1 MDADLPLFVK
11 VAELG
16 SFSAAGQA
24 LGISAAMMSKR
35 IMRLE
40 ARLGARLLHR
50 TTRKVALTD
59 TGAQLF
65 HELTAIMEALTA
77 AEQRVTNRT
86 RLPSGPLR
94 VAAPTS
100 FGRLHVAPLIGPFLA
115 AYPRVQLHLRLS
127 DAYVD
132 LLDGR
137 FDVAVRVTSAIPPN
151 LQARR
156 LAANRRIL
164 CASPAY
170 LAAYG
175 APRHLQDLAEH
186 RLLAADGQLPWQ
198 LVFGTRRKTVEGTS
212 FVRTNSSEIV
222 RELATSGLGI
232 ALRSLWDVQDLLND
246 GRLHPVLP
254 GWEGPADLAIY
265 AVHPKGPGQPAAV
278 QAFTD
283 FLRDAFAHAHWNE
296 NGSARQ

>member
-1 MDADLPLFVK
+1 MDADFPLFVK

-59 TGAQLF
+59 TGTQLF
-65 HELTAIMEALTA
+65 GELTAIMEALTA

-86 RLPSGPLR
+86 RVPSGPLR

-100 FGRLHVAPLIGPFLA
+100 FGRLHIAPLVGLFLA
-115 AYPRVQLHLRLS
+115 AYPLIQLHLNLS

-137 FDVAVRVTSAIPPN
+137 FDLAIRVTSERPPS
-151 LQARR
+151 LQAHRI
-156 LAANRRIL
+156 AANRRIL
-164 CASPAY
+164 CASPDY
-170 LAAYG
+170 LAAHG
-175 APRHLQDLAEH
+175 APRQLQDLAGH

-198 LVFGTRRKTVEGTS
+198 LIFGTRRRSVEGTS

-232 ALRSLWDVQDLLND
+232 ALRSLWDVQDLLSE
-246 GRLHPVLP
+246 GRLHAVLP
-254 GWEGPADLAIY
+254 GWEGPSDLAIY

-283 FLRDAFAHAHWNE
+283 FLREAFASAPWNQTD
-296 NGSARQ
+296 GARR